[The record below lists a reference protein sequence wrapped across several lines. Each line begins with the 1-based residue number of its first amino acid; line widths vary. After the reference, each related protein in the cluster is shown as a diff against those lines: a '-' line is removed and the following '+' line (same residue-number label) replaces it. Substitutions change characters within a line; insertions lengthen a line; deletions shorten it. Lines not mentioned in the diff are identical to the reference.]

1 MASVLRIRVHR
12 RELHASLS
20 GGWEAVIRAGR
31 TALGRRELADALGLK
46 WSTFDRT
53 KPHTAPGFPPPISS
67 EGALQLLWDTDQ
79 VEAYRDGRPWPVIP
93 DIEHEEDLLD
103 RREAA
108 VLLDVKPRSVDSYK
122 TDPSLAEHVVV
133 VGGVEHW
140 PRSAVLAYAARRGT
154 MSAPR
159 GRPKGS
165 GDMVPRDLLPGRIA
179 ELLDTDP
186 VVTAAHAVDVLG
198 ISVPAAQRHLQQE
211 RATRIVAL
219 MRAEPGLGAEAAAE
233 RLGYSPAVRK
243 AALKAAQELYNLS

>member
-1 MASVLRIRVHR
+1 M
-12 RELHASLS
+12 
-20 GGWEAVIRAGR
+20 
-31 TALGRRELADALGLK
+31 GRRELADALGLK

-53 KPHTAPGFPPPISS
+53 KPHTAAGFPPPVSS
-67 EGALQLLWDTDQ
+67 EGALVLLWDLEQ
-79 VEAYRDGRPWPVIP
+79 VEAYRDGRPQPAIP
-93 DIEHEEDLLD
+93 AVDHQEDLLD

-122 TDPSLAEHVVV
+122 TDPFLADHVVV

-140 PRSAVLAYAARRGT
+140 PRAAVLAYAAGRGT

-179 ELLDTDP
+179 ELLDADP
-186 VVTAAHAVDVLG
+186 AVTAAHTVDVLG

-211 RATRIVAL
+211 RAARIVEL
-219 MRAEPGLGAEAAAE
+219 MRTEPGLDVEGAAE
-233 RLGYSPAVRK
+233 RLGYPPAVRR
-243 AALKAAQELYNLS
+243 AALKAARELYGAS